1 MATHSPASAN
11 RRGDV
16 PLCERSCDA
25 PDKRRWRII
34 GMSWPRSAA
43 ALQRRRFPDRWV
55 RRMTMH
61 RTVRIPVAAGAV
73 MLGLALPAAVAAAGA
88 GGAAPAAG
96 GGAVYPSKVGPPPR
110 CPGEDPES

>member
-43 ALQRRRFPDRWV
+43 ALQRRRFSDRWV
-55 RRMTMH
+55 RRLTMH

-73 MLGLALPAAVAAAGA
+73 VLGLALPAAVTAVGVV
-88 GGAAPAAG
+88 GAAPAAVVATLTPCTFLPPTG
-96 GGAVYPSKVGPPPR
+96 CQSASK
-110 CPGEDPES
+110 